1 MFGKLGKTRKRK
13 ERKKRKDKKRTNLK
27 RKLSK
32 SHKATVCNKL
42 IIYALHV

>member
-1 MFGKLGKTRKRK
+1 MKRKIKRK
-13 ERKKRKDKKRTNLK
+13 EKIEKRKNLK
-27 RKLSK
+27 CKLSK